1 MRKMMKKI
9 SHSDMEQKIY
19 NICTSIFYMCA
30 VSFVY
35 GIVTKEDILTGISL
49 FNVLCSFLLL
59 VCDTIRFKIAH
70 DIENFLEIYRDK

>member
-1 MRKMMKKI
+1 MIRTTAR
-9 SHSDMEQKIY
+9 SDMEQKIY
-19 NICTSIFYMCA
+19 NICTAIFYMCA

-35 GIVTKEDILTGISL
+35 GIVTKEYILTGVSL